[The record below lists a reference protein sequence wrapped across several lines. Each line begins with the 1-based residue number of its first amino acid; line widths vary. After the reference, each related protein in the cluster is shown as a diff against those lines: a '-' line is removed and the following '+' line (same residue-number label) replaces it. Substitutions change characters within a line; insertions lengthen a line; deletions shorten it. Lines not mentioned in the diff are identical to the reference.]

1 MGIKSNN
8 SAASFFDF
16 FSRSGIDA
24 VLPEPLPVVPLY
36 AEDLFSTYLYDGT
49 GAAQTITNGIDL
61 SGDGGL
67 VWFKNRETAYAHA
80 LFDTERGVNKTLRT
94 NGATTELTYT
104 DMLTAFNSNGFTLG
118 ADANTEQ
125 VNKSGQKVCSWTF
138 RKAPGFFDIVTYTSQ
153 SGVTSINH
161 NLGSVPGCIMV
172 KNLTQGTSWQVYHRS
187 LGAGK
192 ELELDGTAGERT
204 TNAFPSTPTSTHFS
218 INAANNAVFGNV
230 GDQFVAYIFAHNDAS
245 FGENEDQ
252 SIINCGSFTSG
263 SFTTNVN
270 INLGWEPQFFLV
282 KKTSNTGDWWM
293 IDTMRGFCS
302 DAGNGPQNRVLRS
315 NASNGEG
322 AEEYWRPTATG
333 IEGFPSGGSETY
345 IYMAI
350 RSPFKPPES
359 GTDVFSP
366 STQVGTVPNFSAPW
380 PVDLSIRLLTAGGN
394 TTYSQMAVAR
404 LTGEKY
410 MATSQGN
417 AEASPSGFSIAWD
430 HNDGWGDLGGTG
442 TGLSFKCA
450 PGFLDVVTYT
460 GTGSNR
466 SVNHNLGVVP
476 EMMIVKKRNGAAN
489 WQVYHSSQGNTKY
502 SPSFRTDPFYTS
514 SARWNNTS
522 PTSTQFT
529 LGTDN
534 DVNGSSSY
542 VAYLFATLPGISKVG
557 SYSGTGSSQDI
568 NCGFTNG
575 ARFVLIK
582 RADSEVQGTAP
593 DRTNW
598 YVWDSSRGIVSGNDP
613 WIALN
618 ETDAQVT
625 NTDYIDPLSTGFTV
639 TSTGAGLNASGGTYI
654 FLAIA

>member
-1 MGIKSNN
+1 MDPITFGIAQ
-8 SAASFFDF
+8 SAAGQGDSYTY
-16 FSRSGIDA
+16 
-24 VLPEPLPVVPLY
+24 V
-36 AEDLFSTYLYDGT
+36 EDVFSTYLFDGN
-49 GAAQTITNGIDL
+49 GGSQQIQNGIDL
-61 SGDGGL
+61 SGEGGL
-67 VWFKNRETAYAHA
+67 VWIKRRNNTDDHR
-80 LFDTERGVNKTLRT
+80 LFDTERASFNKYLSSSQT
-94 NGATTELTYT
+94 NGELFIGNFGST
-104 DMLTAFNSNGFTLG
+104 NSDGFTMSASATG
-118 ADANTEQ
+118 WNETNGEY
-125 VNKSGQKVCSWTF
+125 VSWTF

-153 SGVTSINH
+153 SGVTAINH

-172 KNLTQGTSWQVYHRS
+172 KKISGGASWQVYHRS

-192 ELELDGTAGERT
+192 ELELDGTDGERT
-204 TNAFPSTPTSTHFS
+204 NGAFPSTPTSTQFFIS
-218 INAANNAVFGNV
+218 PSNNNVFGSV
-230 GDQFVAYIFAHNDAS
+230 GDKFVAYIFAHNDAS

-263 SFTTNVN
+263 SFTTNVD

-282 KKTSNTGDWWM
+282 KKTTNTGNWWM

-302 DAGNGPQNRVLRS
+302 DAGNGPQNRVLR
-315 NASNGEG
+315 ADTPNGEG

-466 SVNHNLGVVP
+466 TVNHNLGAVP
-476 EMMIVKKRNGAAN
+476 EMMIIKKRNSSGN
-489 WQVYHSSQGNTKY
+489 WQVYHSSQGNGKL
-502 SPSFRTDPFYTS
+502 SPSFRTDPFYSTS
-514 SARWNNTS
+514 KLNNTS

-529 LGTDN
+529 VGTDN
-534 DVNGSSSY
+534 DVNGSFSY

-593 DRTNW
+593 GRTNW

>member
-1 MGIKSNN
+1 MDPITFGVAQGAAGQGD
-8 SAASFFDF
+8 SATY
-16 FSRSGIDA
+16 
-24 VLPEPLPVVPLY
+24 V
-36 AEDLFSTYLYDGT
+36 EDVFSTYLYTGT
-49 GAAQTITNGIDL
+49 GSTQTITNGINL
-61 SGDGGL
+61 AGEGGL
-67 VWFKNRETAYAHA
+67 VWQKNRGASSDHR
-80 LFDTERGVNKTLRT
+80 LVDTERGTGEVIYSSTTLQES
-94 NGATTELTYT
+94 TEPNTLTS
-104 DMLTAFNSNGFTLG
+104 FNTNGFTIGGYLG
-118 ADANTEQ
+118 TANLA
-125 VNKSGQKVCSWTF
+125 SWTF
-138 RKAPGFFDIVTYTSQ
+138 RKCPGFFDIVTYTSQ
-153 SGVTSINH
+153 SGVTAINH
-161 NLGSVPGCIMV
+161 DLGSVPGCIMV
-172 KNLTQGTSWQVYHRS
+172 KKLNAGTSWQVYHRS

-192 ELELDGTAGERT
+192 ELELDGTDGERT
-204 TNAFPSTPTSTHFS
+204 NGAFPSTPTSTQFF
-218 INAANNAVFGNV
+218 IAANNNNVFGNV
-230 GDQFVAYIFAHNDAS
+230 GDQFVAYLFAHNDAS

-252 SIINCGSFTSG
+252 SIIKCGSFSA
-263 SFTTNVN
+263 TNQTIYN

-293 IDTMRGFCS
+293 IDTMRGFAS
-302 DAGNGPQNRVLRS
+302 DANLGPQNKVFRA
-315 NASNGEG
+315 NAANGEG
-322 AEEYWRPTATG
+322 SEEYYRPSPTG
-333 IEGFPSGGSETY
+333 IEGWNLSAADY
-345 IYMAI
+345 IYIAI
-350 RSPFKPPES
+350 RRPFKPPEA

-394 TTYSQMAVAR
+394 TTYSQMAVTR
-404 LTGEKY
+404 LTHEKF
-410 MATSQGN
+410 MATSQST
-417 AEASPSGFSIAWD
+417 AEASPSGFSIDWD
-430 HNDGWGDLGGTG
+430 HNDGWGDMGGTG
-442 TGLSFKCA
+442 TGLSFKRA

-466 SVNHNLGVVP
+466 AVNHNLGVVP
-476 EMMIVKKRNGAAN
+476 EMMIVKKRSGAAN

-514 SARWNNTS
+514 SNRWNNTS
-522 PTSTQFT
+522 PTSTQFS
-529 LGTDN
+529 LATDN
-534 DVNGSSSY
+534 DVNQSSQRY

-593 DRTNW
+593 GRTNW